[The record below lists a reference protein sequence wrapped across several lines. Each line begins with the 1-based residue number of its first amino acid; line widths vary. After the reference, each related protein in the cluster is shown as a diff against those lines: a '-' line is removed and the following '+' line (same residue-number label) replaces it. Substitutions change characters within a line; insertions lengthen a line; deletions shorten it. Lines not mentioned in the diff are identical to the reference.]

1 MMHGPTNI
9 KITFGIYICAFLK
22 IWYDFFFNIL
32 GFLVSNP
39 SLLWIVANRGLL
51 AFMIGSIYEIKWT
64 ANLMQL
70 GNFIDVFLA
79 RHVSGTY
86 AHRQEH

>member
-1 MMHGPTNI
+1 MERKVKHIFESCLTVHLPH
-9 KITFGIYICAFLK
+9 
-22 IWYDFFFNIL
+22 
-32 GFLVSNP
+32 
-39 SLLWIVANRGLL
+39 
-51 AFMIGSIYEIKWT
+51 EIELN

-86 AHRQEH
+86 AHHQEH

>member
-1 MMHGPTNI
+1 MKGTTCLWACLVLRMSLEMYRDLEGCLTVH
-9 KITFGIYICAFLK
+9 LRRE
-22 IWYDFFFNIL
+22 IL
-32 GFLVSNP
+32 LN
-39 SLLWIVANRGLL
+39 
-51 AFMIGSIYEIKWT
+51 

-86 AHRQEH
+86 AHHQEH

>member
-1 MMHGPTNI
+1 MCFCVSASH
-9 KITFGIYICAFLK
+9 
-22 IWYDFFFNIL
+22 FNIYSDVPL
-32 GFLVSNP
+32 KMC
-39 SLLWIVANRGLL
+39 AE
-51 AFMIGSIYEIKWT
+51 IYTLQKQWELQSVVLNQHEIKWN